1 MTPDYDLAV
10 IGSGMAGVTA
20 ANHATSLGAR
30 VALIEKGRLGGT

>member
-1 MTPDYDLAV
+1 MPEEFDLAV

-20 ANHATSLGAR
+20 ANHAASLGAR